1 MTTKGRRNPVRNPLW
16 TTLKLFTSDIKG
28 KLVRLV
34 AAQKRMLQFSHKT
47 WLKTYK
53 IFIRYF
59 NNKTKVFKYNY
70 FIFLIV
76 L

>member
-16 TTLKLFTSDIKG
+16 TTLKLFTSDIKA

-47 WLKTYK
+47 WLKR
-53 IFIRYF
+53 I
-59 NNKTKVFKYNY
+59 NY
-70 FIFLIV
+70 FYVIFTIKRKFLNRIT
-76 L
+76 LFF